1 MQTLRA
7 TSKEAPSDITKTSG
21 NGATARLRAAL
32 LESQRRVLERIAC
45 GAPLEGILETL
56 VRLIEEQADG
66 MLCAVLLADA
76 GQQRLHFAA
85 APSIPE
91 DYKLGIAPY
100 LLIAPDVTSC
110 GTAAY
115 LRQPV
120 YSEDTA
126 ADPLWE
132 NCRGIALK
140 HGLRAV
146 WSTPI
151 LSNSD
156 AVLGTFAM
164 YYDSPRLP
172 TQEHTQVIGM
182 ATQMARVA
190 IEAKCNDDLLRTV
203 FEAAPGGMLIT
214 DLSGKISRVNHA
226 FADTLG
232 YTEAELHGRSIAGI
246 TEEGN
251 SSALVGELLSHG
263 RKEVLSNRRYRTK
276 SGAIVWTRE
285 RSALQ
290 SDSSGEPRFV
300 LTHVEMMTEAEN
312 DPLAPLSRREREVLT
327 GVIAGRTSKEIAA
340 GLGIAPASVDTYR
353 SRIMLKLG
361 IRDLPGLVRFA
372 MQHGIP
378 CM

>member
-1 MQTLRA
+1 M
-7 TSKEAPSDITKTSG
+7 SVDFTKTSR
-21 NGATARLRAAL
+21 NAVSVSLRAAL
-32 LESQRRVLERIAC
+32 LESQSRVLERIAC
-45 GAPLEGILETL
+45 CAPLEEILETL

-76 GQQRLHFAA
+76 GQQRLHFVA

-91 DYKLGIAPY
+91 DYKLAIAPY
-100 LLIAPDVTSC
+100 LLIAPNVTSC

-132 NCRGIALK
+132 NCRGIAVRN
-140 HGLRAV
+140 GLRAV

-151 LSNSD
+151 LSDAD

-164 YYDSPRLP
+164 YYNAPRLP
-172 TQEHTQVIGM
+172 TQEHIQVIDM

-190 IEAKCNDDLLRTV
+190 IDAKSDDDLLRMV

-232 YTEAELHGRSIAGI
+232 YTASELHGMSIAGI
-246 TEEGN
+246 TEDGN
-251 SSALVGELLSHG
+251 SAALLVGELLSHG
-263 RKEVLSNRRYRTK
+263 RKEVLRNRRYRTK
-276 SGAIVWTRE
+276 SGAIVLTRE
-285 RSALQ
+285 RSALR

-300 LTHVEMMTEAEN
+300 LTHVDRMTEAEN

-327 GVIAGRTSKEIAA
+327 GVIAGRTSKQIAA
-340 GLGIAPASVDTYR
+340 ALGIAPASVDTYR

-378 CM
+378 CT

>member
-1 MQTLRA
+1 MQ
-7 TSKEAPSDITKTSG
+7 PSEMSFDITKTSR
-21 NGATARLRAAL
+21 NAASERLRAAL
-32 LESQRRVLERIAC
+32 LESQRRVLERIAR
-45 GAPLEGILETL
+45 GAPLEEILETL

-66 MLCAVLLADA
+66 MLCAVLLAHA
-76 GQQRLHFAA
+76 EQERLHFVA

-100 LLIAPDVTSC
+100 LLIAPNVTSC
-110 GTAAY
+110 GTATY

-126 ADPLWE
+126 TDPLWE
-132 NCRGIALK
+132 NCRGIAERN
-140 HGLRAV
+140 GLRAV

-151 LSNSD
+151 LSDGD

-164 YYDSPRLP
+164 YYDTPRLP
-172 TQEHTQVIGM
+172 TQEHTQVIDM

-190 IEAKCNDDLLRTV
+190 IDAKCNDDLLRMV

-232 YTEAELHGRSIAGI
+232 YTAAELHGMNIAGI

-251 SSALVGELLSHG
+251 AAALVGELLSHG

-276 SGAIVWTRE
+276 SGAIVRTRE
-285 RSALQ
+285 RSALR

-300 LTHVEMMTEAEN
+300 LTHVDWMTEAEN
-312 DPLAPLSRREREVLT
+312 DPLGPLSRREREVLT

-340 GLGIAPASVDTYR
+340 VLGIAPASVDTYR

-378 CM
+378 YM

>member
-1 MQTLRA
+1 MSCDLTN
-7 TSKEAPSDITKTSG
+7 TSRNDASV
-21 NGATARLRAAL
+21 RLRAAL
-32 LESQRRVLERIAC
+32 LESQSRVLERIAC
-45 GAPLEGILETL
+45 GAPLEEILETL
-56 VRLIEEQADG
+56 VRLIEDQADG
-66 MLCAVLLADA
+66 MLCAVLRADA

-91 DYKLGIAPY
+91 DYKRGIAPY
-100 LLIAPDVTSC
+100 LLIAPNVTSC

-120 YSEDTA
+120 YSEDTTT
-126 ADPLWE
+126 DPLWE
-132 NCRGIALK
+132 NCGGIAMRN
-140 HGLRAV
+140 GLRAV

-151 LSNSD
+151 LSD
-156 AVLGTFAM
+156 AGAVLGTFAM
-164 YYDSPRLP
+164 YYNTPRLP
-172 TQEHTQVIGM
+172 TQEHTQVIDM
-182 ATQMARVA
+182 ATQMARIA
-190 IEAKCNDDLLRTV
+190 IDAKCDDDLLRIV
-203 FEAAPGGMLIT
+203 FEAARGGMLIT
-214 DLSGKISRVNHA
+214 DLSGKIIRVNNA

-232 YTEAELHGRSIAGI
+232 YTAAELHRMNIAGI
-246 TEEGN
+246 REEGN
-251 SSALVGELLSHG
+251 ATALVGELLSCG
-263 RKEVLSNRRYRTK
+263 RREVLSNRRYRSK

-285 RSALQ
+285 RSALR
-290 SDSSGEPRFV
+290 SDASGEPSFV
-300 LTHVEMMTEAEN
+300 LTHVDSMTEVES

>member
-1 MQTLRA
+1 MN
-7 TSKEAPSDITKTSG
+7 SDITKTSG
-21 NGATARLRAAL
+21 NPASVRLRAAL
-32 LESQRRVLERIAC
+32 LEGQRRVLGCIAS
-45 GAPLEGILETL
+45 GEPLEEILETL

-66 MLCAVLLADA
+66 MLCAVLLTDA
-76 GQQRLHFAA
+76 GQERLRFLA
-85 APSIPE
+85 APSLPK

-100 LLIAPDVTSC
+100 LLIAPNVTAC
-110 GTAAY
+110 GAAAY

-132 NCRGIALK
+132 NCRGIAVRN
-140 HGLRAV
+140 GLRAV

-151 LSNSD
+151 LSDAD

-164 YYDSPRLP
+164 YYDTPRLP
-172 TQEHTQVIGM
+172 TQEHTQMIGM

-190 IEAKCNDDLLRTV
+190 IEAKCDDDLLRIV
-203 FEAAPGGMLIT
+203 FEAALGGMLVT
-214 DLSGKISRVNHA
+214 DLSGKIRRVNHS

-232 YTEAELHGRSIAGI
+232 YTVAELHGKSIARI
-246 TEEGN
+246 TEEG
-251 SSALVGELLSHG
+251 SAAALVRELLSHG
-263 RKEVLSNRRYRTK
+263 RREVLSNRRYRTK
-276 SGAIVWTRE
+276 NGVIVWTRE
-285 RSALQ
+285 RSTLR
-290 SDSSGEPRFV
+290 SDSSGEPSFV
-300 LTHVEMMTEAEN
+300 LTHVETMTEAED

-340 GLGIAPASVDTYR
+340 RLGIAAASVDTYR

-378 CM
+378 CL

>member
-1 MQTLRA
+1 M
-7 TSKEAPSDITKTSG
+7 SDFTNTPRD
-21 NGATARLRAAL
+21 AARVHLRAAL
-32 LESQRRVLERIAC
+32 LESQSRVLERIAC
-45 GAPLEGILETL
+45 GAPLEEILKTL
-56 VRLIEEQADG
+56 VRLIEDQADG

-76 GQQRLHFAA
+76 GQRRLRFAA

-100 LLIAPDVTSC
+100 LVIAPNVTSC

-126 ADPLWE
+126 TDPLWE
-132 NCRGIALK
+132 NCGDIAVRN
-140 HGLRAV
+140 GLRAV

-151 LSNSD
+151 LSDAD

-164 YYDSPRLP
+164 YYNAPRLP
-172 TQEHTQVIGM
+172 TREHAQVIDM
-182 ATQMARVA
+182 ATQMARIA
-190 IEAKCNDDLLRTV
+190 IDAQGDDDLLRMV

-214 DLSGKISRVNHA
+214 DLSGKIIRVNHA
-226 FADTLG
+226 FAGTLG
-232 YTEAELHGRSIAGI
+232 YTAAELHGMNIASI

-251 SSALVGELLSHG
+251 SAVLVGELLSHG
-263 RKEVLSNRRYRTK
+263 RDEILSNRRYRTK
-276 SGAIVWTRE
+276 SGAIVLTRE
-285 RSALQ
+285 RSALR
-290 SDSSGEPRFV
+290 SDSSGEQRFV
-300 LTHVEMMTEAEN
+300 LTYVDRMTETEH

-372 MQHGIP
+372 MLHGIP
-378 CM
+378 CI

>member
-1 MQTLRA
+1 MSVEITN
-7 TSKEAPSDITKTSG
+7 TSR
-21 NGATARLRAAL
+21 NGASVQRRAAL
-32 LESQRRVLERIAC
+32 LESQCRVLELIAC
-45 GAPLEGILETL
+45 GAPLEEVLDTL

-76 GQQRLHFAA
+76 GQQRLRFVAG
-85 APSIPE
+85 PSIPG

-100 LLIAPDVTSC
+100 LLIGPNVTSC
-110 GTAAY
+110 GSAAY

-126 ADPLWE
+126 ADPAWD
-132 NCRGIALK
+132 NCRDIAVRN
-140 HGLRAV
+140 GLRAI

-151 LSNSD
+151 LSNTD

-164 YYDSPRLP
+164 YYDAPRLP
-172 TQEHTQVIGM
+172 TREHTQVIDM
-182 ATQMARVA
+182 AIQMARVA
-190 IEAKCNDDLLRTV
+190 IDAKSDDDLLRMV
-203 FEAAPGGMLIT
+203 LEDAPGGILIT

-226 FADTLG
+226 FADMLG
-232 YTEAELHGRSIAGI
+232 YDAAELHGRSIAAV
-246 TEEGN
+246 TEDGDAA
-251 SSALVGELLSHG
+251 ALVGELLSCG
-263 RKEVLSNRRYRTK
+263 RKEVLSNRRYRSK
-276 SGAIVWTRE
+276 SNAIVWTRE
-285 RSALQ
+285 RSTLR
-290 SDSSGEPRFV
+290 SDSSGEPCFV
-300 LTHVEMMTEAEN
+300 LTHMDSMTEAED

-361 IRDLPGLVRFA
+361 VRDLPGLVRFA

-378 CM
+378 SI